1 MYILNDILIYT
12 LTYIYIYIY
21 INISFMKQG
30 GTSRSR
36 TMGTRLAC
44 GVKAYPTPMVR
55 TEQQARFFL
64 SFNWR
69 DCLSRPS
76 RPCLGK
82 VPVSYEATYEHSFPN
97 PIIVVSCRG
106 PRVWYGRDYHRSRGR
121 CGTRSAGWVD
131 CCTCV
136 LPGAPCLAASFAPFI
151 RCSML

>member
-1 MYILNDILIYT
+1 
-12 LTYIYIYIY
+12 
-21 INISFMKQG
+21 MKQG

-82 VPVSYEATYEHSFPN
+82 VPVSYEATYEHSFL
-97 PIIVVSCRG
+97 S
-106 PRVWYGRDYHRSRGR
+106 
-121 CGTRSAGWVD
+121 
-131 CCTCV
+131 
-136 LPGAPCLAASFAPFI
+136 
-151 RCSML
+151 